1 MLLVG
6 LNGLGNEVCKNIL
19 LAGVH
24 HLTLL
29 DHTTLTKEDVE
40 NQFLSEKSEVGKNVS
55 LFCKPANISC
65 SKLTIETLQRD
76 RKNI

>member
-1 MLLVG
+1 MLVG
-6 LNGLGNEVCKNIL
+6 LTGLGNEVCKNIL

-40 NQFLSEKSEVGKNVS
+40 NQFLSEKSEVGKNVG
-55 LFCKPANISC
+55 LFYKSKVLTC
-65 SKLTIETLQRD
+65 SKSTIETL
-76 RKNI
+76 